1 MDITIVNRGGKQVS
15 ENISI
20 NSLFDFF
27 NNVNAWPPINGTDPP
42 AGDNQ
47 QHVELNNLI
56 NAYYSKWNRICCQ
69 FYVYFYA

>member
-1 MDITIVNRGGKQVS
+1 MDNTIVNSGGKQVS

-20 NSLFDFF
+20 NSLFYFF
-27 NNVNAWPPINGTDPP
+27 NNVNARPPINGTDPP

-56 NAYYSKWNRICCQ
+56 NAYYFK
-69 FYVYFYA
+69 

>member
-1 MDITIVNRGGKQVS
+1 MDNTIVNSGGKQVS

-27 NNVNAWPPINGTDPP
+27 NNVNAWLPINGTDPP

-47 QHVELNNLI
+47 QHVKLNNLI
-56 NAYYSKWNRICCQ
+56 NAHSSKWNRICCQ
-69 FYVYFYA
+69 F